1 MQQPL
6 AAIFRAYP
14 LEVKPFSSKFDEM
27 RTGATFV
34 RREHGRRAATVA
46 SSIRSSA
53 VFGAVAEDLEMNLTD
68 VSLRQENFESNTYLS
83 PQRLDALRDHI
94 DHIGL
99 TEEGKAYV
107 MSVASSPPNRVV
119 GTHRVCN
126 LLCDV
131 PIPRLGVVLQA
142 ESASGEYFFLLE
154 MSRRRDVVAIF
165 DQPQSVPLVIT
176 TKAGVKTPI
185 TYTPDFLI
193 VFHDRVE
200 IYEVRKDSKLE
211 TDCRERTQDWMLR
224 NGKFHYLTAEEYFG
238 TLGIQHF
245 TVANSD
251 ISAVRADNLRL
262 LASVRQVDDTA
273 RLCGLRERACAI
285 VRDVDVIQM
294 GEVLAQ
300 LRTADATALLQLIDQ
315 NVLHVDLDHCLLSLP
330 HRVWVSADPTLPRL
344 VSETSFRLEQALN
357 ERTSV
362 PTSEVAAPR
371 YLGELTIR
379 YASCDLAKNLEAS
392 AQKRKSPRSERRY
405 RQALREAH
413 GDPRTLIPR
422 WDLCGNRKD
431 RFAPA
436 HREVLLRVID
446 KTKGDPNLTSPANAY
461 HAYISELNA
470 RQSTSAFRPVSQPTF
485 YRYFNNFT
493 SRTNH
498 DFQRG
503 GRRMSNAG
511 ADSIDPTKRALIAT
525 RAFSVA
531 HIDHYNVDIAL
542 VVGRLAGKLVTK
554 RAWLTALVDAYSGE
568 VLGLW
573 LSFRAPCRQSCA
585 MVIRDCVRRHGRLPE
600 IIMVDGGPEFR
611 SVHFTT
617 MLATLGVTRVD
628 RPPED
633 PRFGKEVERLFGSF
647 KERFFRGLPGFI
659 PGVANARKTS
669 GSHVA
674 SQRARLTFHELID
687 ALEAYA
693 FNGYNHEPKPQGM
706 ESRLALRAQSDE
718 MFPFAGLHIRCD
730 TSFLIQTAVEAP
742 QEAYHLA
749 RGRGVRVYGVW
760 YSSRGLLDYRGPKKN
775 VRIRVEPFDKSVTYV
790 CLESQWHVCRSSDA
804 IACGALPESQVIE
817 DTARHQQ
824 LRSLAAQ
831 MALESEHAAYEQR
844 RLSLPPVALEAK
856 VGTPSARTK
865 APRYQNAKRS
875 SKRQVPRMD
884 DIADLFMEEVA

>member
-27 RTGATFV
+27 RTDAIFV
-34 RREHGRRAATVA
+34 RHKHGRRAATVA
-46 SSIRSSA
+46 SRIRSSA
-53 VFGAVAEDLEMNLTD
+53 VFGAVAEDLEMNPID
-68 VSLRQENFESNTYLS
+68 VSLRQENFESKTYLS
-83 PQRLDALRDHI
+83 PQRMDALRDHL
-94 DHIGL
+94 DHMGL

-107 MSVASSPPNRVV
+107 MSVASSPPSRVV
-119 GTHRVCN
+119 GTHRVRN

-131 PIPRLGVVLQA
+131 PIPHLGVVLQA

-165 DQPQSVPLVIT
+165 DQPQGVPLIIT

-185 TYTPDFLI
+185 TYTPDFL
-193 VFHDRVE
+193 VVLHDRVE

-211 TDCRERTQDWMLR
+211 TDCRERTQDWVLR
-224 NGKFHYLTAEEYFG
+224 DGKFHYLRAEEYLG
-238 TLGIQHF
+238 KLGIQHL

-262 LASVRQVDDTA
+262 LASVRQVDDTP
-273 RLCGLRERACAI
+273 RLRGLRERACAI

-294 GEVLAQ
+294 DEVLAQ
-300 LRTADATALLQLIDQ
+300 LRTADTTALLQLIDQ
-315 NVLHVDLDHCLLSLP
+315 SVLHIDLDHCLLSSP
-330 HRVWVSADPTLPRL
+330 HRVWVSVDPTLPGL

-362 PTSEVAAPR
+362 PTSEVADPR
-371 YLGELTIR
+371 YLGELAIR
-379 YASCDLAKNLEAS
+379 YASCDLAGNPEAS
-392 AQKRKSPRSERRY
+392 ARKKRSLRSERRY
-405 RQALREAH
+405 RQALRDAQ

-422 WDLCGNRKD
+422 WHLCGNRTE
-431 RFAPA
+431 RFAPE
-436 HREVLLRVID
+436 HKEILLRVIE
-446 KTKGDPNLTSPANAY
+446 KTKGDPNLTSRANAY
-461 HAYISELNA
+461 HTYISELSA
-470 RQSTSAFRPVSQPTF
+470 RQGTSTFMPLSQPTF
-485 YRYFNNFT
+485 YRYFRNFT

-498 DFQRG
+498 DLQRG
-503 GRRMSNAG
+503 GRRMSNA
-511 ADSIDPTKRALIAT
+511 ATDSIEPSKRALLAT

-542 VVGRLAGKLVTK
+542 LVGRVGGKPVTK

-600 IIMVDGGPEFR
+600 IIVVDGGPEFR

-659 PGVANARKTS
+659 PGIANDRKTS
-669 GSHVA
+669 GSHNA
-674 SQRARLTFHELID
+674 SQRARLTFHDLID

-693 FNGYNHEPKPQGM
+693 YQWIQP
-706 ESRLALRAQSDE
+706 RA
-718 MFPFAGLHIRCD
+718 
-730 TSFLIQTAVEAP
+730 EA
-742 QEAYHLA
+742 
-749 RGRGVRVYGVW
+749 
-760 YSSRGLLDYRGPKKN
+760 
-775 VRIRVEPFDKSVTYV
+775 
-790 CLESQWHVCRSSDA
+790 
-804 IACGALPESQVIE
+804 
-817 DTARHQQ
+817 ARHGVP
-824 LRSLAAQ
+824 AC
-831 MALESEHAAYEQR
+831 
-844 RLSLPPVALEAK
+844 AK
-856 VGTPSARTK
+856 GTVG
-865 APRYQNAKRS
+865 
-875 SKRQVPRMD
+875 
-884 DIADLFMEEVA
+884 